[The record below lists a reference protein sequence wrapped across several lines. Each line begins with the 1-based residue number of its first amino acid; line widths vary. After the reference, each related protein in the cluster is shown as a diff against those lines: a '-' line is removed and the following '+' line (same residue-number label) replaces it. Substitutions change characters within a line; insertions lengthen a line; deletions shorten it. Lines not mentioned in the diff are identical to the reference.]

1 MGILR
6 SGRKLPRWARIIF
19 TIVAVWDLAWKGLAL
34 WQAGKRRQPVWFV
47 ALLVLNTVG
56 ILPITYLW
64 LMRRRD
70 TDKDQ
75 QARDAQY
82 SESRAASADA
92 SADA

>member
-6 SGRKLPRWARIIF
+6 AGRTLPKWARVVVGV
-19 TIVAVWDLAWKGLAL
+19 VAVWDLAWKGLAL

-56 ILPITYLW
+56 ILPVTYLW

-70 TDKDQ
+70 GAKDQ
-75 QARDAQY
+75 QAWDAQY
-82 SESRAASADA
+82 SEGWDA
-92 SADA
+92 SAGA

>member
-1 MGILR
+1 MGIIR
-6 SGRKLPRWARIIF
+6 AGRRLPRWARVIVG
-19 TIVAVWDLAWKGLAL
+19 IVAVWDLTWKGLAL

-70 TDKDQ
+70 AAKDQ
-75 QARDAQY
+75 QAWHGQGFEGGDAP
-82 SESRAASADA
+82 AGA
-92 SADA
+92 